1 MRLSILKGQP
11 QGLPVHLQKKYGLPQ
26 MMRLSIL
33 KGQPQ
38 GLPVHL
44 QKNTGCPYI

>member
-1 MRLSILKGQP
+1 
-11 QGLPVHLQKKYGLPQ
+11 LPQ
-26 MMRLSIL
+26 MMPLSIL

-44 QKNTGCPYI
+44 QKNTGCPK